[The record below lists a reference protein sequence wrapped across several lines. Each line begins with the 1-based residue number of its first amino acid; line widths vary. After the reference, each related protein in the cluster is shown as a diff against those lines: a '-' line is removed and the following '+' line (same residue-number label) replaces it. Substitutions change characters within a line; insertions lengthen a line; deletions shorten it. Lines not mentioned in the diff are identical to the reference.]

1 MEQEKNVMMKQTVA
15 LIGLEM
21 KQEDMNQIM
30 QIHLWRLEKGEHV
43 GSPQLSL
50 EDWYF

>member
-30 QIHLWRLEKGEHV
+30 QIHL
-43 GSPQLSL
+43 
-50 EDWYF
+50 